1 MPLAMATPL
10 PPLPRALAARGISLR
25 AERVRDAAFLNTL
38 YLSVRWEELARTG
51 WSDAQKQ
58 AFLTSQ
64 LALQSRHYAQTYPGA
79 ARGIVLRD
87 NVAAGR
93 LYLFASADDLRIVD
107 ISLLP
112 VHRGQGI
119 GAGLIRAV
127 MAMAAKD
134 GRGVSL
140 QVGTF
145 NPDAHRL
152 YDRLGFV
159 ETGGGGVH
167 RHMTWAPVIHHNNSV
182 EIDPVQ
188 SR

>member
-1 MPLAMATPL
+1 MPLTTDTPL

-25 AERVRDAAFLNTL
+25 VERAEDAAFLHRL

-51 WSDAQKQ
+51 WDEGQKQ
-58 AFLTSQ
+58 AFLNSQ
-64 LALQSRHYAQTYPGA
+64 FALQTRHYAHAYPGA
-79 ARGIVLRD
+79 ARGIILRD
-87 NVAAGR
+87 DVAAGR
-93 LYLFASADDLRIVD
+93 LSLFAAANDLRIVD

-127 MAMAAKD
+127 MAMAASG
-134 GRGVSL
+134 GRSVSL

-145 NPDAHRL
+145 NPDARRL

-159 ETGGGGVH
+159 ETGGDGVH
-167 RHMTWAPVIHHNNSV
+167 RHMAWCASDHMA
-182 EIDPVQ
+182 Q